1 MDETDQNR
9 LTEGSVPRKMLSFAL
24 PIFLSNLFQQLYN
37 AVDSL
42 IVGNFI
48 GSAAL
53 AAVGS
58 SASMIMLLVGFI
70 NGVSLGAGVVIARFY
85 GADDRENLSRALH
98 TTVALG
104 IAAGLVLTVV
114 GVLLTPQILRWMG
127 TPGDVIGN
135 SIAYFR
141 VYFLGSSAVVL
152 YNMCA
157 SILQSVGDSR
167 SPMKYLIFASLTNV
181 VLDLLFVAVFRW
193 GVASAALA
201 TILSQTLSA
210 LLAFRKLTHTG
221 HSYRLSWRQVRFHGD
236 MLRQVVYL
244 GIPSGVQ
251 NSVISLANVIVQAN
265 INAFGS
271 AAMAA
276 TAADSLSD
284 VVATSAVLAG
294 TLAGHFA
301 HLSIDGWAGAVV
313 AVFILKAGWGAA
325 KDTINPLLG
334 ASPDPELVH
343 AIREVVLSH
352 PQVVGMHDLIIHDY
366 GPGRRLCSFHAEV
379 PQDADILEAHD
390 AIDHI
395 EREIQQKFGIET
407 TAHMD
412 PIATDDE
419 SVNRLREQV
428 AALARAVEPEMTIH
442 DFRVT
447 KGPQHTNLIFDVVVP
462 HRCRLRDEELCERL
476 SGAVR
481 ALDER
486 YFAVIQVDRAYVET
500 R

>member
-1 MDETDQNR
+1 
-9 LTEGSVPRKMLSFAL
+9 
-24 PIFLSNLFQQLYN
+24 
-37 AVDSL
+37 
-42 IVGNFI
+42 
-48 GSAAL
+48 
-53 AAVGS
+53 
-58 SASMIMLLVGFI
+58 
-70 NGVSLGAGVVIARFY
+70 
-85 GADDRENLSRALH
+85 
-98 TTVALG
+98 
-104 IAAGLVLTVV
+104 
-114 GVLLTPQILRWMG
+114 
-127 TPGDVIGN
+127 
-135 SIAYFR
+135 
-141 VYFLGSSAVVL
+141 
-152 YNMCA
+152 
-157 SILQSVGDSR
+157 
-167 SPMKYLIFASLTNV
+167 MK
-181 VLDLLFVAVFRW
+181 
-193 GVASAALA
+193 
-201 TILSQTLSA
+201 
-210 LLAFRKLTHTG
+210 
-221 HSYRLSWRQVRFHGD
+221 
-236 MLRQVVYL
+236 
-244 GIPSGVQ
+244 
-251 NSVISLANVIVQAN
+251 
-265 INAFGS
+265 
-271 AAMAA
+271 
-276 TAADSLSD
+276 SD